1 MMAGTADS
9 AAPILQLSNL
19 SKTFESAH
27 GTVVALQDIG
37 IRVDR
42 GEFVTV
48 VGPSGC
54 GKSTL
59 FNILA
64 GLAEPDA
71 GAEIR
76 YHGETKRAPEL
87 LGQVAFMPQ
96 RDLLL
101 PWRRVVDNAILP
113 LQVEGMPR
121 AQALKLAEPLFGEFG
136 LAGFERHY
144 PQQLSGGM
152 RQRVALMRTFLF
164 ERDLTLLDE
173 PFGALDALT
182 RSLMQRWLLE
192 VWQKHQRTILFIT
205 HDVEE
210 AIFLGDRV
218 MVMTARPGRIKL
230 VLDVPLARPRPASML
245 TSPEFIALKRQ
256 VLAAIEEESVKS
268 FQQTAAD

>member
-1 MMAGTADS
+1 MGAPAQS
-9 AAPILQLSNL
+9 AAPPILELSGL

-37 IRVDR
+37 IRIGR

-59 FNILA
+59 FNVLA

-71 GAEIR
+71 GAQIR
-76 YHGETKRAPEL
+76 YNGEGRRAPEL
-87 LGQVAFMPQ
+87 LGKVAFMPQ

-113 LQVEGMPR
+113 LQVEGMAR
-121 AQALKLAEPLFGEFG
+121 AEALKRAEPLFVEFG

-182 RSLMQRWLLE
+182 RSLMQRWLLDI
-192 VWQKHQRTILFIT
+192 WQKHQRTILFIT

-218 MVMTARPGRIKL
+218 LVMTARPGRIKL
-230 VLDVPLARPRPASML
+230 VMDVPLARPRPAEML